1 MTEGT
6 MGRIPG
12 LLAPDRTATAA
23 RQRSHA
29 KALAIL
35 DEHYQTGRPFALYF
49 RTFSVKELV
58 GDDGQGYGTASLQN
72 SLLEALGQAGFALVM
87 VQDPSEKLD
96 VLSYPEGSELHPFA
110 ADTPAI
116 RLANDRWT
124 EGVAELILRAELVIS
139 ELLDASGGG
148 ARELEICKEIG
159 RADRTVVVLRET
171 FGDHPFSHLD
181 DDEVIRSLFRVVH
194 LDELDLKELL
204 RTFVWHDLVD
214 RLRAIA
220 ALPDAERLALIA
232 TGKMDTQIPI
242 SFAGVAE
249 GFERSAQT
257 YRRAGHHLGAVLA
270 YTTASRVARR
280 AGHPARAVDYALAA
294 AWDCE
299 RGVGHERTAA
309 TLALAEEL
317 MAQAEASAMD
327 AAELRDARTKLAV
340 HRASLMLET
349 GREEEGRGL
358 LLDALNAARGVD
370 DHLSASRLLERLTRE
385 AWERRS
391 PVEAMNRAQETLRE
405 ARAAGDKVA
414 IATGL
419 TLVGQCFS
427 HLREPKLAAD
437 SFNEALAL
445 FKGASPPEIAWE
457 TFIFFGQLAQ
467 AWKMVSPRPFFEAAL
482 AIAQTLGLK
491 AEENQTKRVLA
502 SIPADGQT
510 APSGPRAG

>member
-1 MTEGT
+1 
-6 MGRIPG
+6 
-12 LLAPDRTATAA
+12 
-23 RQRSHA
+23 
-29 KALAIL
+29 
-35 DEHYQTGRPFALYF
+35 
-49 RTFSVKELV
+49 
-58 GDDGQGYGTASLQN
+58 
-72 SLLEALGQAGFALVM
+72 
-87 VQDPSEKLD
+87 
-96 VLSYPEGSELHPFA
+96 
-110 ADTPAI
+110 
-116 RLANDRWT
+116 
-124 EGVAELILRAELVIS
+124 
-139 ELLDASGGG
+139 
-148 ARELEICKEIG
+148 
-159 RADRTVVVLRET
+159 
-171 FGDHPFSHLD
+171 
-181 DDEVIRSLFRVVH
+181 
-194 LDELDLKELL
+194 
-204 RTFVWHDLVD
+204 
-214 RLRAIA
+214 
-220 ALPDAERLALIA
+220 
-232 TGKMDTQIPI
+232 
-242 SFAGVAE
+242 
-249 GFERSAQT
+249 
-257 YRRAGHHLGAVLA
+257 
-270 YTTASRVARR
+270 
-280 AGHPARAVDYALAA
+280 
-294 AWDCE
+294 
-299 RGVGHERTAA
+299 
-309 TLALAEEL
+309 
-317 MAQAEASAMD
+317 MD